1 MRLEVA
7 MSKDD
12 WMTYCGQLFRNHNGL
27 FELLTSYEAIATQG
41 TEEVVFELV
50 FRFARSDWMHGDA
63 HASDCRTQHWTNLV
77 FATWVRLFPYGE
89 KDTLWFCKEALLL
102 LVGHALPHFR
112 AA

>member
-50 FRFARSDWMHGDA
+50 FRFARSD
-63 HASDCRTQHWTNLV
+63 
-77 FATWVRLFPYGE
+77 
-89 KDTLWFCKEALLL
+89 
-102 LVGHALPHFR
+102 
-112 AA
+112 